1 MDYQAILLALLPDLV
16 VVVALFAALGVDYG
30 YLRGASMNKRTGPAL
45 QICSV
50 GLMGALVLL
59 VLQLVGSLPLNYS
72 ELQIATHGQLVLN
85 PGTLVLKALLF
96 AMGLAV
102 LPLAAR
108 HMVTPQVSEYFALLL
123 LATLG
128 MGFMVTSRN
137 LLGAFVALE
146 LVSLSLYALTALHQT
161 RRTSAEAALK
171 YLTYGGVSSA
181 FLLFGLSYLFGV
193 TGKLDIS
200 QAIPIEEALVRA
212 PMLVTVAYLFIL
224 VGLGFKIAVA
234 PFHLWAPDVY
244 QCAPTPV
251 AAWVASGSKIASVV
265 LLLALLAPVSMPS
278 AYPSIVPL
286 LAAMAVVS
294 MAVGNLGALRQSN
307 LKRLLAYSAIAN
319 AGYILVAVVAFNNDG
334 RAAAVFYAVVYAI
347 ATLGAFAVVAVLS
360 DRLGREAEIDDFRG
374 CWKTNPG
381 LSMALLVFI
390 LSLAGIPPLAGFVGK
405 FYLFF
410 AAIQAKSEIG
420 YWSEGLYWLVALA
433 LGFSV
438 VALYYY
444 LKVLK
449 AVFVSEETG
458 PEGNDPIGWP
468 SAAVIL
474 LLALFTLA
482 LGIVPGP
489 FIDFIRVC
497 IPDWLA

>member
-1 MDYQAILLALLPDLV
+1 M
-16 VVVALFAALGVDYG
+16 
-30 YLRGASMNKRTGPAL
+30 
-45 QICSV
+45 
-50 GLMGALVLL
+50 
-59 VLQLVGSLPLNYS
+59 
-72 ELQIATHGQLVLN
+72 
-85 PGTLVLKALLF
+85 
-96 AMGLAV
+96 
-102 LPLAAR
+102 
-108 HMVTPQVSEYFALLL
+108 
-123 LATLG
+123 
-128 MGFMVTSRN
+128 
-137 LLGAFVALE
+137 
-146 LVSLSLYALTALHQT
+146 
-161 RRTSAEAALK
+161 
-171 YLTYGGVSSA
+171 
-181 FLLFGLSYLFGV
+181 
-193 TGKLDIS
+193 
-200 QAIPIEEALVRA
+200 
-212 PMLVTVAYLFIL
+212 
-224 VGLGFKIAVA
+224 
-234 PFHLWAPDVY
+234 
-244 QCAPTPV
+244 
-251 AAWVASGSKIASVV
+251 
-265 LLLALLAPVSMPS
+265 
-278 AYPSIVPL
+278 
-286 LAAMAVVS
+286 
-294 MAVGNLGALRQSN
+294 
-307 LKRLLAYSAIAN
+307 
-319 AGYILVAVVAFNNDG
+319 
-334 RAAAVFYAVVYAI
+334 
-347 ATLGAFAVVAVLS
+347 FAVVAVIS

-458 PEGNDPIGWP
+458 PVGKDPIRWP

>member
-1 MDYQAILLALLPDLV
+1 MDYQPIFYALLPDLI

-30 YLRGASMNKRTGPAL
+30 YMRGASLKERATRTL
-45 QICSV
+45 QICSL
-50 GLMGALVLL
+50 GLLGGLVML
-59 VLQLVGSLPLNYS
+59 VLQLEGALPLDYA
-72 ELQIATHGQLVLN
+72 ELLVATHGQLMLS
-85 PGTLVLKALLF
+85 PGTLALKWLLF
-96 AMGLAV
+96 ALGTAV

-108 HMVTPQVSEYFALLL
+108 HMVTVHVSEYFALLL

-146 LVSLSLYALTALHQT
+146 LVSLSLYSLTALHQT

-171 YLTYGGVSSA
+171 YLTYGGVSTA
-181 FLLFGLSYLFGV
+181 FLLFGLSYFYGM
-193 TGKLDIS
+193 TGALDLS
-200 QAIPIEEALVRA
+200 AASEAVRSS
-212 PMLVTVAYLFIL
+212 PLITVAYLFIL
-224 VGLGFKIAVA
+224 VGIGFKIAVA

-244 QCAPTPV
+244 QAAPTPA
-251 AAWVASGSKIASVV
+251 AAWIASGSKIAGVG
-265 LLLALLAPVSMPS
+265 LLLSLLKPVAGQP
-278 AYPSIVPL
+278 PIVLL
-286 LAAMAVVS
+286 LAAMAVLS
-294 MAVGNLGALRQSN
+294 MSVGNVGALRQSN

-319 AGYILVAVVAFNNDG
+319 AGYILVAVVAFSKDG
-334 RAAAVFYAVVYAI
+334 YAAAVFYTMVYAI
-347 ATLGAFAVVAVLS
+347 ATLGAFAVVALLS

-381 LSMALLVFI
+381 MAAAMLIFI

-410 AAIQAKSEIG
+410 AAIEGNPQIG
-420 YWSEGLYWLVALA
+420 PWTGGGYFLVAIA
-433 LGFSV
+433 LCFSV

-458 PEGNDPIGWP
+458 AVGRDSIGWP
-468 SAAVIL
+468 STAMIVL
-474 LLALFTLA
+474 LTLLTIV
-482 LGIVPGP
+482 LGIWPEL
-489 FIDFIRVC
+489 FIHFIRVS
-497 IPDWLA
+497 LV